1 MHSFSKLSR
10 NRLAPPRDSSS
21 RRISWSCLA
30 AHEVPTQLTSFT
42 VASDPFPRIFPVN
55 WMPVISKEAN
65 CLENLEGWIDDIPEL
80 IQGLRS

>member
-1 MHSFSKLSR
+1 MHSFSKLSTK
-10 NRLAPPRDSSS
+10 RLAPPGESSS

-55 WMPVISKEAN
+55 WMSVISKEAN
-65 CLENLEGWIDDIPEL
+65 CLEKLEGWIDDIPEL
-80 IQGLRS
+80 LQTLRS